1 MVSRTTDY
9 EKRASAFLLERSPA
23 VANSNAR
30 LVKSRKVRRVLNRTL
45 RMRGGQGHW
54 YKRLFGRDEKPMTPV
69 SPYFNVNAPGSYE
82 ALPLE
87 YPSLL
92 AKVNMNNN
100 TRKRAL
106 SVGSNL
112 GDPRGMSFDSRSS
125 FGSMGSDPGAVMNSP
140 RPEPT
145 AEEIRAAQIAALYP
159 SMPSAENNARLTQRW
174 YETRLAE
181 RNVLRKAKENVT
193 AKQTIYN
200 NAVKRSE
207 KKPKTYKKAV
217 NNAKYN
223 LNMAKSRLQ
232 RVLNAPRASAAKL
245 VHERGKVAQT
255 HANVRAIQQPA
266 PLTPGVISVGGPGIS
281 GLYNLE

>member
-54 YKRLFGRDEKPMTPV
+54 YNRFLGRVEKPMTPV
-69 SPYFNVNAPGSYE
+69 SPYFNVNAPGSYKPE
-82 ALPLE
+82 PEPFTEYRLP
-87 YPSLL
+87 
-92 AKVNMNNN
+92 KVNNN

-106 SVGSNL
+106 SVGSNVS
-112 GDPRGMSFDSRSS
+112 DPRGMSFGSRHS
-125 FGSMGSDPGAVMNSP
+125 FGSMGSDPGAIMNSP
-140 RPEPT
+140 RAEPT
-145 AEEIRAAQIAALYP
+145 EEEIRAAQIAALYP

-181 RNVLRKAKENVT
+181 RNALRKAKENVT

-207 KKPKTYKKAV
+207 KKPKTYKQAV

-223 LNMAKSRLQ
+223 LNMAKWRLQ
-232 RVLNAPRASAAKL
+232 RVLNAPRSSAAKR
-245 VHERGKVAQT
+245 VYEREKIAQT
-255 HANVRAIQQPA
+255 LANVKALQQPSSS
-266 PLTPGVISVGGPGIS
+266 TPGVQNVGNIGSS
-281 GLYNLE
+281 GFYNLE